1 MSRLPALF
9 LPALLLAAAPS
20 PAAEPAPTPPLPYTL
35 PAKMEQHRFF
45 VEARAAN
52 GQVLQLFTDSG
63 GGMNLTTRGADK
75 LGLAYDKDKNLGSP
89 GEPVFGT
96 TSWPAYAGAW
106 IPPPKAADVE
116 LAIMP
121 GPAGMRDGMLGTAWF
136 GDRTWEW
143 DYRAGTLRLLPE
155 GALPEVD
162 PAHVV
167 KLGFQRDDEGEHTTH
182 FPRIA
187 ARIDGEELQFLF
199 DTGATFRLDAAAAER
214 LGDALVR
221 ERAGN
226 FITMEVMQRWRERH
240 PDWPTIDKGDAGMA
254 MIQVPAVE
262 VAGYRTGPAWFSARP
277 DRAFHEFM
285 AQWMDMPVD
294 GALGGEAFRDFRI
307 TVDYPAETAVF
318 EQ

>member
-1 MSRLPALF
+1 MTRSLACLV
-9 LPALLLAAAPS
+9 LLAA
-20 PAAEPAPTPPLPYTL
+20 PAFAAMAGDVQPEPPLPPEPL
-35 PAKMEQHRFF
+35 PARMQHHRFF
-45 VEARAAN
+45 IDAQAPS
-52 GQVLQLFTDSG
+52 GQVLHLFTDTG
-63 GGMNLTTRGADK
+63 GGMNLTTTGADK
-75 LGLAYDKDKNLGSP
+75 LGIAYEAKP
-89 GEPVFGT
+89 GEQLAGT
-96 TSWPAYAGAW
+96 TPWPRYAGAGVL
-106 IPPPKAADVE
+106 PPKSAPDAT
-116 LAIMP
+116 LPILSPQP
-121 GPAGMRDGMLGTAWF
+121 GLTFDGMLGAPWF
-136 GDRTWEW
+136 GGRTWEW
-143 DYRAGTLRLLPE
+143 DYRAGTLRLLPD
-155 GALPEVD
+155 GALPKAD

-167 KLGFQRDDEGEHTTH
+167 KLGFQRDDEGKHTTH

-214 LGDALVR
+214 LGDASVR